1 MSGIAKMTDYEHLQY
16 LKKCLENRTRLTNLE
31 KELSSKL
38 KSEKKHSA
46 FKKAG
51 KLFSFPF
58 KKEAFGALFEA
69 FFVVLVSILFAGCT
83 LPVLLAVVFCVLVDF
98 LYIIAFGVFY
108 PFLVLYF
115 VIFKGHRIKKIEKK
129 IINTKNELE
138 KCPSADVLKKQLE
151 VYEKKHTSSSRSSS
165 GSHKSGVENTEW
177 YKNKADEY
185 YRLYMGFPPKDE
197 DGLSSL
203 ATDPTLDLHPGDY

>member
-1 MSGIAKMTDYEHLQY
+1 MSELARMTDYERLQY
-16 LKKCLENRTRLTNLE
+16 LKRCLENRTRLTNLE

-38 KSEKKHSA
+38 ESEKKHSA

-58 KKEAFGALFEA
+58 KKDAFGALFEA

-83 LPVLLAVVFCVLVDF
+83 LPILLAVVFCGIVDF

-108 PFLVLYF
+108 PFAVLYF
-115 VIFKGHRIKKIEKK
+115 VIFKAHRIKKFEKK
-129 IINTKNELE
+129 ITSTKNELK
-138 KCPSADVLKKQLE
+138 KCQSADALEKQIKACE
-151 VYEKKHTSSSRSSS
+151 EKRASSSRSSS

-177 YKNKADEY
+177 YKKKADEY

-197 DGLSSL
+197 EGLSSL